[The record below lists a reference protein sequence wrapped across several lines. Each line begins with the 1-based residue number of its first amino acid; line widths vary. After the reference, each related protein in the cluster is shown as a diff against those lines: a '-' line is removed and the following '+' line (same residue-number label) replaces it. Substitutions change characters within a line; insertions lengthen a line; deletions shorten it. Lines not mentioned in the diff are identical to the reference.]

1 MTTVTG
7 TPICLR
13 AGLLSACFAIC
24 ALAAGCASVD
34 GAVLVPD
41 APGVMRAGGISA
53 PAAQAS
59 IANGK
64 STKADVMAA
73 LGQAIVIPFDSGF
86 EVWVYRWPGAQ
97 KTSRT
102 ATELV
107 ILFEPSGVV
116 KKTRVRPGYAP
127 EPK

>member
-1 MTTVTG
+1 MTTMTG
-7 TPICLR
+7 RPICLR
-13 AGLLSACFAIC
+13 AGLLAACFAIC
-24 ALAAGCASVD
+24 ALAAGCA
-34 GAVLVPD
+34 GIGGPALAPD
-41 APGVMRAGGISA
+41 APGVMRAGGIPA
-53 PAAQAS
+53 PAAQAL
-59 IANGK
+59 IAIGK

-97 KTSRT
+97 RT
-102 ATELV
+102 NRAATELV

-116 KKTRVRPGYAP
+116 KKTSVRPGYGP